1 MSTLVVWDELF
12 VEHEPGLDIRDT
24 PERLG
29 AVRSA
34 LSRLPPGARW
44 ASARDATRGELARVH
59 TPAWLDELD
68 TYRGRSALLEP
79 DTAVSPRSVEAA
91 VRAAGAAVGLVDALL
106 EGAGTN
112 GMALVRPPGHH
123 ALPERPMGFCL
134 LNNAALAAEHAR
146 GRGVE
151 RVAIL
156 DWDVHH
162 GNGTQRIFER
172 RADVLYFSTH
182 LSPFY
187 PGTGRAEEVGA
198 GAGVGYTVNVPMPGG
213 LGDAELEALW
223 RRVAMPIV
231 ERFRPGLIIV
241 SAGFDGHA
249 DDPLGGRDAF
259 EEQLAGRSVPGGSLL
274 TEKGYAALCGCAG
287 ELAASLGA
295 PLMLVLEGGYALGA
309 LGRSVRACVE
319 VLAGARPPELGACRG
334 AERLVLERVLEVQR
348 RFWPL

>member
-1 MSTLVVWDELF
+1 MSTILVSDELF
-12 VEHEPGLDIRDT
+12 LEHEPGHDIRDT
-24 PERLG
+24 PERLR
-29 AVRSA
+29 AILAELSA
-34 LSRLPPGARW
+34 LPPGARW
-44 ASARDATRGELARVH
+44 ASARDATRDELVRVH
-59 TPAWLDELD
+59 SAEWLDLLE

-112 GMALVRPPGHH
+112 AMALVRPPGHH

-134 LNNAALAAEHAR
+134 LNNTAIAAAHAR
-146 GRGVE
+146 ARGVE

-156 DWDVHH
+156 DWDIHH
-162 GNGTQRIFER
+162 GNGTQRIFEL

-187 PGTGRAEEVGA
+187 PGTGRAEETGEGA
-198 GAGVGYTVNVPMPGG
+198 GAGYTVNVPIPRG

-223 RRVAMPIV
+223 RRVAVPIV
-231 ERFRPGLIIV
+231 ERFRPELIIV

-249 DDPLGGRDAF
+249 DDPLGGRDAI
-259 EEQLAGRSVPGGSLL
+259 EEQLAGRSIPGGSLL
-274 TEKGYAALCGCAG
+274 THEGYAALCGRVA
-287 ELAASLGA
+287 ELAASLA
-295 PLMLVLEGGYALGA
+295 VPLLLVLEGGYALRA

-319 VLAGARPPELGACRG
+319 VLAGARPPALGAPSG
-334 AERLVLERVLEVQR
+334 AESAVLKRALEIQR
-348 RFWPL
+348 QFWPL